1 MSTEE
6 ELHERLQ
13 RLHGELGQAEVTDD
27 ASRAKIQN
35 LQSGIQTVLDPS
47 IETQPHHYHSLREQ
61 LKDAVEHFEDSH
73 AELTLSIGEVL
84 NDLAAIGL

>member
-1 MSTEE
+1 MSSEDQ
-6 ELHERLQ
+6 LHDHLQ
-13 RLHGELGQAEVTDD
+13 RLHGELGAAQVRDD

-35 LQSGIQTVLDPS
+35 LQSGIQTVLDPTV
-47 IETQPHHYHSLREQ
+47 ETQPHHYHSLREQ
-61 LKDAVEHFEDSH
+61 LTDAVEHFEDTH

>member
-13 RLHGELGQAEVTDD
+13 RLHGELGQVEITDD
-27 ASRAKIQN
+27 ASRAIIQN
-35 LQSGIQTVLDPS
+35 LQSGIQTVLDPTVE
-47 IETQPHHYHSLREQ
+47 IQPHHYHSLREQ
-61 LKDAVEHFEDSH
+61 LQDAVEHFEDTH
-73 AELTLSIGEVL
+73 AELTLNIGEVL